1 MKHIVPILQ
10 LLASQA
16 IAAPS
21 GDGRQLYPP
30 QMKDARRRSYMKCR
44 WLALFIVCAVANVD
58 AGSPFLDTMFGYSTT
73 SNLVYGTGALGY
85 PATTGT
91 MDLALDL
98 YRPTGAGLPALLPGL
113 IVIHGGGF
121 TSGDKAEYNQVKF
134 GRTYAAR
141 GYVVASINYRL
152 EGDNPSAEPG
162 VWNNIILEW
171 RTMNAAVQDAAKAVR
186 WMQANAAAYNIDPMR
201 IAIEGG
207 SAGAITALFEG
218 YEEADI
224 VGTNAQV
231 GAIVDLWG
239 ALYGNESLV
248 DANDPPVFIVH
259 GTEDTTVPT
268 TNSYALTN
276 RCGVVGLPYEFY
288 PIQGAGHG
296 PWSNFWG
303 DVVNGKTIDQHCAEF
318 LFKHLG
324 LLYLHPVA
332 STTIKDCAL
341 NQGNSRMLL
350 TCNSDSN
357 FLYQVE
363 ASIDLQSWTTNGM
376 PAAVLGNGT
385 TLLFG
390 PSITATPSEFF
401 RLSVTPN
408 F

>member
-1 MKHIVPILQ
+1 VKHRL
-10 LLASQA
+10 
-16 IAAPS
+16 
-21 GDGRQLYPP
+21 
-30 QMKDARRRSYMKCR
+30 
-44 WLALFIVCAVANVD
+44 LALFIILVVTTVK
-58 AGSPFLDTMFGYSTT
+58 AGSPFLDTMFNYSTT
-73 SNLVYGTGALGY
+73 NDIVYGTGNLGY
-85 PATTGT
+85 PTTNGT
-91 MDLALDL
+91 MDLTLDL
-98 YRPTGAGLPALLPGL
+98 YRPTGAGVPALLPGL

-121 TSGDKAEYNQVKF
+121 TSGDKADTNLVRLGQ
-134 GRTYAAR
+134 TYAAR

-152 EGDNPSAEPG
+152 TGDNPSAEPG
-162 VWNNIILEW
+162 AWNNFTQQW
-171 RTMNAAVQDAAKAVR
+171 RAMNAAVQDAAKAVR
-186 WMQANAAAYNIDPMR
+186 WLRDHAATYNIDPTR

-218 YEEADI
+218 YEEVDI

-259 GTEDTTVPT
+259 GTEDTTVPY
-268 TNSYALTN
+268 TNSLALTN
-276 RCGVVGLPYEFY
+276 RCGAVGLPYEFY
-288 PIQGAGHG
+288 PIQGAAHG

-324 LLYLHPVA
+324 LLSLHPVA
-332 STTIKDCAL
+332 ATTIKACAL
-341 NQGNSRMLL
+341 NQGASRIFL

-357 FLYQVE
+357 FLYQVK
-363 ASIDLQSWTTNGM
+363 ASADLQSWTTNGM
-376 PAAVLGNGT
+376 PAPVQGNGA
-385 TLLFG
+385 TLLLG